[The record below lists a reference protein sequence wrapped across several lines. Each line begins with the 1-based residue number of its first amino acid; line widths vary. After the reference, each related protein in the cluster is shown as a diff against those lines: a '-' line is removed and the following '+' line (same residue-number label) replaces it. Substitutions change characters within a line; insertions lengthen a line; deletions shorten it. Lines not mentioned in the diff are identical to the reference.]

1 MTQEKPI
8 PGDIIKKAFDALD
21 VLGQDL
27 KESMIRYIER
37 RGNMLDNEHSYS
49 LKEIEIELADILGE
63 DAAKLL
69 VEKVGRAISTLKAF
83 AVLTIPVSG
92 LFLLSC
98 ILTT

>member
-27 KESMIRYIER
+27 KDSMVRYIER
-37 RGNMLDNEHSYS
+37 RGNSLDSEHSYS
-49 LKEIEIELADILGE
+49 LKEIEIELADIFGE

-69 VEKVGRAISTLKAF
+69 VEKVGRAIHALKAF
-83 AVLTIPVSG
+83 AVLAIPAGG

-98 ILTT
+98 SLTM